1 MLYFCNFAYMRRLFI
16 TDMDGTLLGNDSRV
30 SQLSGEIITELTR
43 EGALI
48 TVATARTPA
57 TVEPLMSGTQTS
69 LPAIVLTGAAMWDRE
84 KQSFFD
90 VKNLPTD
97 SLMDLIRAFTRHD
110 VSPFIYTLP
119 DTGPMNVYHG
129 RMMLPQESNFYL
141 DRAHL
146 HLKKFHFLGTLDA
159 ARFEGSPVLLLG
171 IAPIDRI
178 NALAAELLTWPELSV
193 SFYPDIFNPRIG
205 YIEVF
210 TAGVSKASAV
220 NRLRE
225 LADADCLT
233 VYGDNLNDIPMLS
246 IADDPVAVANA
257 RPEVKEA
264 AGRIIGPNSASSVAL
279 DMRERFWE
287 KN

>member
-1 MLYFCNFAYMRRLFI
+1 MRRLFI
-16 TDMDGTLLGNDSRV
+16 TDMDGTLLGNDSRI
-30 SQLSGEIITELTR
+30 SETSAEIITDLSR

-57 TVEPLMSGTQTS
+57 TVEPLMDRTFTRI
-69 LPAIVLTGAAMWDRE
+69 PAIVLTGAAMWDR
-84 KQSFFD
+84 KSHSFFD
-90 VKNLPTD
+90 VRTLPADIIMNLIQT
-97 SLMDLIRAFTRHD
+97 FTTHG

-119 DTGPMNVYHG
+119 ASGPMNVYHS
-129 RMMLPQESNFYL
+129 RMLHPQENNFYL

-146 HLKKFHFLGTLDA
+146 RFKKFHFLGSLDA
-159 ARFEGSPVLLLG
+159 TLFEGTPVLLLG
-171 IAPIDRI
+171 IAPIDNI
-178 NALAAELLTWPELSV
+178 NSLSSGISGWPELSV
-193 SFYPDIFNPRIG
+193 SSYPDIFNPRIG

-220 NRLRE
+220 SRLME
-225 LADADCLT
+225 LTDAEALT

-257 RPEVKEA
+257 RPEVRQA

-279 DMRERFWE
+279 DMRDRFWSA
-287 KN
+287 